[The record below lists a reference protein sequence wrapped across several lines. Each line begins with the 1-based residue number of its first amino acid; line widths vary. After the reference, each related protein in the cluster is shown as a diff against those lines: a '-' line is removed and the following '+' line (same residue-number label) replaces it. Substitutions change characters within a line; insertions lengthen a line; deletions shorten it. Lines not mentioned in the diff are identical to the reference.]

1 MPRAVWRMLE
11 KRSVPPRIVESDG
24 RRLVE
29 YGPGSLTPV
38 ALFAEPEAI
47 LHRMD
52 QAGVDRAVLSVNI
65 PGVDWLSPEEGEE
78 VAGEA
83 NSETAALVA
92 RHPDRFSGLATLPM
106 QDPDRAVR
114 VLERA
119 LGLGLCGAMIY
130 SNVAGDHLDSTPR
143 RAFFDAASRM
153 GAAIMLHP
161 TYPLCAPSVMAAGLM
176 EIAGFLFDT
185 TTAALRLV
193 FDGLYDRNPD
203 FKFLVPHAGSL
214 IPYFTGRIDYLA
226 QRRPGSNGNLH
237 DAPVGHIKRFYVDTV
252 CDSASA
258 LRMCMDLFGIE
269 RIMHG
274 TDHPFWPM
282 SAGRAAIDGL
292 DLSPEDRARIEHLNA
307 ERFFGIRAAPVA

>member
-38 ALFAEPEAI
+38 ALFAEPEEI

-119 LGLGLCGAMIY
+119 LGL
-130 SNVAGDHLDSTPR
+130 DR
-143 RAFFDAASRM
+143 K
-153 GAAIMLHP
+153 
-161 TYPLCAPSVMAAGLM
+161 SV
-176 EIAGFLFDT
+176 
-185 TTAALRLV
+185 V
-193 FDGLYDRNPD
+193 
-203 FKFLVPHAGSL
+203 
-214 IPYFTGRIDYLA
+214 
-226 QRRPGSNGNLH
+226 
-237 DAPVGHIKRFYVDTV
+237 
-252 CDSASA
+252 
-258 LRMCMDLFGIE
+258 
-269 RIMHG
+269 
-274 TDHPFWPM
+274 
-282 SAGRAAIDGL
+282 
-292 DLSPEDRARIEHLNA
+292 
-307 ERFFGIRAAPVA
+307 